1 MGFLKGEPAPFLH
14 PLHPSRTSSCSPVAS
29 FPAPSPEQPTHNR
42 PRFSE
47 TSLFSAPGVYLSVLA
62 GEEEPD
68 INRIICF
75 LCATVAKIPLDYQ
88 THNKRLWPGRKG
100 TQLRMR
106 RRCGVGRVPNRGV
119 RKAFCFCNAHLWT
132 CPRMQVT
139 VLNAPPGKCPGQAL
153 VSPHIKND
161 SRNIK
166 TTLHW
171 LLFVTN

>member
-29 FPAPSPEQPTHNR
+29 FSAPSPRKPTHNR

-47 TSLFSAPGVYLSVLA
+47 ISVFSAPGVYLSVLA

-68 INRIICF
+68 INRIMCF

-88 THNKRLWPGRKG
+88 THNKRLWPGWKG
-100 TQLRMR
+100 THLRMR
-106 RRCGVGRVPNRGV
+106 RRCGVGASQIEALEKRLLLVDLP
-119 RKAFCFCNAHLWT
+119 
-132 CPRMQVT
+132 
-139 VLNAPPGKCPGQAL
+139 LNASHHLKCPL
-153 VSPHIKND
+153 ENFWPSFSFLDIKND

-166 TTLHW
+166 TTLY
-171 LLFVTN
+171 